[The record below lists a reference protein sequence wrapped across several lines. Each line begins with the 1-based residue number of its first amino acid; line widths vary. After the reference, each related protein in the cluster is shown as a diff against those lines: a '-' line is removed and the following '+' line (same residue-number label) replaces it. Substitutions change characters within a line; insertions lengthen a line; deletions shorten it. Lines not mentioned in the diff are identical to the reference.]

1 MNRVKKIVSLV
12 VFVPLAIV
20 LIVLCVA
27 NRQVVTLA
35 LNPFEPQD
43 TVLALSGPFFVFLF
57 LAVIFGMLLG
67 SIATWIAQGKYRRQ
81 ARIEAREALKRHQGG
96 PAGSAVAPA
105 RASTSSSALTL
116 PPAKG

>member
-81 ARIEAREALKRHQGG
+81 ARIEAREALKRHQGM
-96 PAGSAVAPA
+96 PAGSPA
-105 RASTSSSALTL
+105 QAGTRTSSSLTL

>member
-67 SIATWIAQGKYRRQ
+67 SVATWIAQGKYRRQ
-81 ARIEAREALKRHQGG
+81 ARIEAREALKRHQGL
-96 PAGSAVAPA
+96 PASNATTPA
-105 RASTSSSALTL
+105 RNSASPALTL

>member
-81 ARIEAREALKRHQGG
+81 ARIEAREALKRHQGM
-96 PAGSAVAPA
+96 PAGSPA
-105 RASTSSSALTL
+105 QASARTSSSLTL

>member
-27 NRQVVTLA
+27 NRQVVKLA

-43 TVLALSGPFFVFLF
+43 TVLSLSGPFFVFLF

-67 SIATWIAQGKYRRQ
+67 SLATWIAQGKYRRQ
-81 ARIEAREALKRHQGG
+81 ARIEAREAFKRHQGV
-96 PAGSAVAPA
+96 PAGTAAAPS
-105 RASTSSSALTL
+105 RASTSSALTL